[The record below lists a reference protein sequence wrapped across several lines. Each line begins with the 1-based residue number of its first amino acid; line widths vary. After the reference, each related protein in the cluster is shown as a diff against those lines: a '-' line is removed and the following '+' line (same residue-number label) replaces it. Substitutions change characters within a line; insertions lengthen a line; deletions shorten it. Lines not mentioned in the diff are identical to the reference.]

1 MATPTTLPSTF
12 VAGSVLTAAEMNAL
26 RGAFRILQVESTPKL
41 DSFTTSST
49 SLVDVTG
56 LSVSITPSSTSS
68 KVLVLAQV
76 SVGSPTATN
85 FGLQLVRDST
95 AIFTSSAGSA
105 NATAQFSRHFGKATD
120 TWTFIYLDSPAS
132 SSATTYKIQARTGSG
147 SIIINEGSS
156 TFYGATSSITV
167 LEVSA

>member
-105 NATAQFSRHFGKATD
+105 NATAQFSRHFGTATD